1 MSIKINDLE
10 YTYSPGTPFEHKALK
25 GINLEI
31 PEGKVTAII
40 GQTGSGK
47 STLVQHLNALLKPT
61 AGSID
66 IEGFHITPDTKL
78 KDAKMLRKKV
88 GLVFQFPEYQLF
100 EETIAKDIAFGPK
113 NFGVSEEETQQRIK
127 EVLPLVGLDESYL
140 ERSPFELSGGQKRRV
155 AIAGILVQD
164 PDILVLDEPAAGL
177 DPQSAKEMMSLFMLL
192 NKEAGKTILLVSHDM
207 EHVLQYCDEVIVM
220 ADGQVKTQMPVHEFF
235 KHPEILREININPPG
250 IVKLKEMLQNKGFQI
265 NPDTYSLDELA
276 KEVERQVN
284 GHE

>member
-10 YTYSPGTPFEHKALK
+10 YTYSPGTPFEHQALK
-25 GINLEI
+25 GVNLEI

-61 AGSID
+61 KGSVEIAG
-66 IEGFHITPDTKL
+66 FQITPDTKL

-113 NFGVSEEETQQRIK
+113 NFGISEEETNQRIK

-164 PDILVLDEPAAGL
+164 PEVLVLDEPAAGL
-177 DPQSAKEMMSLFMLL
+177 DPQSAREMMNLFMRL
-192 NKEAGKTILLVSHDM
+192 NQQAGKTILLVSHDM
-207 EHVLQYCDEVIVM
+207 EHVLEYCDEVIVL
-220 ADGQVKTQMPVHEFF
+220 ADGQVKTQLPVHEFF
-235 KHPEILREININPPG
+235 KHPEILREIHINPPG
-250 IVKLKEMLQNKGFQI
+250 IVNLKETLQNKGFQI

-276 KEVERQVN
+276 KEVESQVV